1 MLNQMPLISKLSK
14 IRWPSWRIAS
24 VGWNNGVMKYAP
36 YCSDLRFTTQEATT
50 QTSGAIPL
58 SQSPSQLCMTS
69 RVYIVIE
76 LVAMTVMLSTLLATM
91 FCAAEG
97 IVGIQMR

>member
-1 MLNQMPLISKLSK
+1 MPLISKLSEN
-14 IRWPSWRIAS
+14 RWPNWRIAS
-24 VGWNNGVMKYAP
+24 EVWNKGVKKWTP
-36 YCSDLRFTTQEATT
+36 YCADLRFTTQESTT

-58 SQSPSQLCMTS
+58 SLSPNQLCMTI
-69 RVYIVIE
+69 RMYIVIE
-76 LVAMTVMLSTLLATM
+76 LVAMTAMLSTLYATM